1 MTEVSLYKKNRLI
14 RSVFE
19 TILVI
24 IQQRGLL
31 FSMARRDLRA
41 RYRNTVLG
49 WVWSLV
55 RPLVTLLVYMIVVGK
70 ILGTSKGI
78 QDFGLFVFSGFLAY
92 QIFVNTSL
100 VAMRSVVE
108 NSELVK
114 RISFPRIFLPISA
127 AVVALTD
134 AMLNFA
140 VLFVGYVYYGSWPSL
155 LQLKYLPLAFCI
167 AYSFGLAVG
176 IWGAVLNTK
185 LRDLGQLF
193 EVLVNL
199 GIWLTPIFYS
209 YTFVA
214 RAFKEDTLLLN
225 LYLYNPMVNAVLAFQ
240 KALWPPASLVDVS
253 IELFP
258 GRMDVRLATLT
269 VLGVL
274 TLMISLGFFTSKA
287 NRFSEQL

>member
-1 MTEVSLYKKNRLI
+1 
-14 RSVFE
+14 
-19 TILVI
+19 
-24 IQQRGLL
+24 
-31 FSMARRDLRA
+31 
-41 RYRNTVLG
+41 
-49 WVWSLV
+49 
-55 RPLVTLLVYMIVVGK
+55 MIVVGK